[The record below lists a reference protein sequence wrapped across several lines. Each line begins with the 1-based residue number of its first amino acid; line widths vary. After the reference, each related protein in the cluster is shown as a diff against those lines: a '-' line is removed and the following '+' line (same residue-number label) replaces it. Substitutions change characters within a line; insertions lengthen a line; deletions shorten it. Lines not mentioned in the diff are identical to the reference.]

1 MNIADNDSRGGGLE
15 NVRLEFYIIKRNDTE
30 NADAGLDD
38 ELKLIFVEHT
48 NLLKFFNDCLYVD
61 FE

>member
-1 MNIADNDSRGGGLE
+1 MNIADDDSRRGGLE
-15 NVRLEFYIIKRNDTE
+15 NVRLEFYIKRNDTKH
-30 NADAGLDD
+30 ADAGLDD

-48 NLLKFFNDCLYVD
+48 NLLKLFDDCLYVD